1 MAQFHKLK
9 AWLYDS
15 VLTAN
20 PNGLIARIISE
31 KSLNVNDVSLSAE
44 KRGGATI
51 SAQAMTNAVNQWL
64 KEMGYLLCD
73 GFSVNTGWFTA
84 SANIRGVFDSPAEKF
99 SPAKHSVIFT
109 FNQGALL
116 RKEIAGVEVQILG
129 VADKA
134 MMIAQVTDIKTG
146 TVNNLLTPNRNLRIA
161 GAKIKIAGD
170 NPAIGIFFVN
180 GDTGERL
187 RVHSSE
193 TVINNPSDL
202 LIVIPELA
210 AGTYRLEITTQFTGN
225 ALLKEPRTAVFDY
238 PLTVE

>member
-1 MAQFHKLK
+1 MAFHKLK

-15 VLTAN
+15 VLTSN
-20 PNGLIARIISE
+20 PNGMIARIAAE
-31 KSLNVNDVSLSAE
+31 KTLSVDDVSRSAV

-84 SANIRGVFDSPAEKF
+84 SANIRGVFDSPTEKF
-99 SPAKHSVIFT
+99 NPAKHSVLFT
-109 FNQGALL
+109 FNQGTLL
-116 RKEIAGVEVQILG
+116 RKEIAGVDVQILG

-134 MMIAQVTDIKTG
+134 MMIAQVTDVKTG

-161 GAKIKIAGD
+161 GAKIKVAGD

-180 GDTGERL
+180 GDTGERTK
-187 RVHSSE
+187 VHSSE
-193 TVINNPSDL
+193 IVINNPSDIM
-202 LIVIPELA
+202 IVIPELA
-210 AGTYRLEITTQFTGN
+210 AGTYRVEITTQFSGKDF
-225 ALLKEPRTAVFDY
+225 LKEPRTAVFNN